1 MNINWNMV
9 GNCQGMEYKIVK
21 DWNGLNVMKKQ
32 NNTIGILVR
41 IWNYYREPGDGELP
55 LFPLFLR
62 ADPSSLGS
70 MAA

>member
-1 MNINWNMV
+1 MV

-41 IWNYYREPGDGELP
+41 IWNYYSEPGDGELAFVPP
-55 LFPLFLR
+55 L
-62 ADPSSLGS
+62 PSC
-70 MAA
+70 